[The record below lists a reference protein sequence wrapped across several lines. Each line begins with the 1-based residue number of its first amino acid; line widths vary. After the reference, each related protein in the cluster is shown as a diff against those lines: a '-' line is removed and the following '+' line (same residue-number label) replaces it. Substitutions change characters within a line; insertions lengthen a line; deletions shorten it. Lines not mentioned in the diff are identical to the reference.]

1 MAISHQFE
9 DYPAQVV
16 IKSLVTK
23 PLELTSPTL
32 QLANSF
38 PSSPIIPHSR
48 YPASS
53 TLASYDEAYESY
65 DDDSEYDDDD
75 DDTRSVFSD
84 CGSVVSSV
92 SSAPEDEAEPFQV
105 IDYSSGFAV
114 PVMVYASLEQAVRL
128 STQRAE
134 AEVRRQEAMI
144 NEVHTVASTP
154 PTRSPSSSFSPPQ
167 PPFTPGA
174 AAAET
179 IDSVNWNSPGAASTY
194 AEWDEDEDAF
204 FSMG

>member
-1 MAISHQFE
+1 MAISHQIQ
-9 DYPAQVV
+9 DYPSQLV
-16 IKSLVTK
+16 IKSFVTK

-32 QLANSF
+32 LVNSF
-38 PSSPIIPHSR
+38 PSSPIIPHSH

-65 DDDSEYDDDD
+65 DDDSEEEDDDD
-75 DDTRSVFSD
+75 DAQSVFSD

-105 IDYSSGFAV
+105 IDYSSGYAV

-134 AEVRRQEAMI
+134 AEVSRQEATI
-144 NEVHTVASTP
+144 NEIHTVPA
-154 PTRSPSSSFSPPQ
+154 RSSSSSPQLSMPE
-167 PPFTPGA
+167 A
-174 AAAET
+174 AAAAT
-179 IDSVNWNSPGAASTY
+179 TDAANWNSPGAASTY

>member
-1 MAISHQFE
+1 MAISHQFQ

-16 IKSLVTK
+16 IKSFVTK
-23 PLELTSPTL
+23 PLELTSSPTL
-32 QLANSF
+32 LANSF

-48 YPASS
+48 YPACSS
-53 TLASYDEAYESY
+53 TLASYDESY
-65 DDDSEYDDDD
+65 DDDSEDDSEYDDD

-134 AEVRRQEAMI
+134 DEVRRQEAMI
-144 NEVHTVASTP
+144 NEIHTVAAA
-154 PTRSPSSSFSPPQ
+154 RSSPQQPS
-167 PPFTPGA
+167 TPGA
-174 AAAET
+174 ATTDA
-179 IDSVNWNSPGAASTY
+179 VNWNSPGAASTY

>member
-1 MAISHQFE
+1 MAIYQE
-9 DYPAQVV
+9 MTDYPAQLVV
-16 IKSLVTK
+16 IKSFVTK

-32 QLANSF
+32 QANSFF
-38 PSSPIIPHSR
+38 PSSPSIIPHSH

-53 TLASYDEAYESY
+53 TLVSYDEYYESY
-65 DDDSEYDDDD
+65 DDDSEVDDD

-84 CGSVVSSV
+84 CGSVVSSA

-105 IDYSSGFAV
+105 IDYSSGYAI

-134 AEVRRQEAMI
+134 AEVRQQEALI
-144 NEVHTVASTP
+144 NQVHTVPAA
-154 PTRSPSSSFSPPQ
+154 RSSFSPEQ
-167 PPFTPGA
+167 SQMPPGLSTDA
-174 AAAET
+174 ADWT
-179 IDSVNWNSPGAASTY
+179 SPGAASTY
-194 AEWDEDEDAF
+194 ADGDDDEDAF

>member
-1 MAISHQFE
+1 MAISHQFQ

-16 IKSLVTK
+16 IKSFVTK
-23 PLELTSPTL
+23 PLELTSPHAAAGEL
-32 QLANSF
+32 LPLIAHNS
-38 PSSPIIPHSR
+38 PQPLSR
-48 YPASS
+48 LLHTRVY
-53 TLASYDEAYESY
+53 
-65 DDDSEYDDDD
+65 DDD

-154 PTRSPSSSFSPPQ
+154 TTRSPSSFSSPQ
-167 PPFTPGA
+167 PPPFTPGA
-174 AAAET
+174 AAVET

>member
-1 MAISHQFE
+1 MAISQQFE

-32 QLANSF
+32 LVKPF
-38 PSSPIIPHSR
+38 PSSPIIPHSH

-53 TLASYDEAYESY
+53 TLLSYDESY
-65 DDDSEYDDDD
+65 DDDSEDEYDDD

-105 IDYSSGFAV
+105 IDYSSGHAV

-134 AEVRRQEAMI
+134 AEVRRQEALI
-144 NEVHTVASTP
+144 NEVHTIP
-154 PTRSPSSSFSPPQ
+154 RWPSSSSSQ
-167 PPFTPGA
+167 TSSDA
-174 AAAET
+174 ALNAA
-179 IDSVNWNSPGAASTY
+179 NWNSPGAASTY

>member
-9 DYPAQVV
+9 DYPSQVV
-16 IKSLVTK
+16 IKSFVTK

-32 QLANSF
+32 MVKPF
-38 PSSPIIPHSR
+38 PSSLIIPHSH

-53 TLASYDEAYESY
+53 TLVSYDDSYESY
-65 DDDSEYDDDD
+65 DDDSEDEYDDDD
-75 DDTRSVFSD
+75 ARSVFSD
-84 CGSVVSSV
+84 CGSVVSSA

-105 IDYSSGFAV
+105 IDYSMGYAV

-134 AEVRRQEAMI
+134 AEVRRQEAI
-144 NEVHTVASTP
+144 VNEVHTVP
-154 PTRSPSSSFSPPQ
+154 YRPSSTSSSSNPLLD
-167 PPFTPGA
+167 A
-174 AAAET
+174 A
-179 IDSVNWNSPGAASTY
+179 NWNSPGAASTY
-194 AEWDEDEDAF
+194 ADWDEDEDAF

>member
-1 MAISHQFE
+1 MAISQQFE
-9 DYPAQVV
+9 DYPAQIV
-16 IKSLVTK
+16 IKSFVTK

-32 QLANSF
+32 LVKPF
-38 PSSPIIPHSR
+38 PSSPIIPHSH

-53 TLASYDEAYESY
+53 TLTSYDESY
-65 DDDSEYDDDD
+65 DDDSEDEYDDDD
-75 DDTRSVFSD
+75 AHSVFSD

-105 IDYSSGFAV
+105 IDYSSGYAV

-128 STQRAE
+128 SSQRAE
-134 AEVRRQEAMI
+134 AEVRRQEALI
-144 NEVHTVASTP
+144 NEVHTVP
-154 PTRSPSSSFSPPQ
+154 WRPSSSSSQASPD
-167 PPFTPGA
+167 TALNA
-174 AAAET
+174 A
-179 IDSVNWNSPGAASTY
+179 NWNSPGAASTY